1 MQLTKETTSAVA
13 AAPPGDTWHMP
24 SEAVAAR
31 YATPH
36 HQPPSTAAGHG
47 GCRRKDW
54 RQACLP
60 PPADRLARSLSLFC
74 FVLFYSVLYVCIT
87 VDCTAQTRFQA
98 VDSEGCFG
106 RALTTSENQYTV
118 ILYGEYHW
126 RRPFILLARVRT
138 ALT

>member
-31 YATPH
+31 YATPR

-60 PPADRLARSLSLFC
+60 PPADRLAPVLVAVLFR
-74 FVLFYSVLYVCIT
+74 FVLFCSVCVHHGRLYSTNKIP
-87 VDCTAQTRFQA
+87 
-98 VDSEGCFG
+98 G
-106 RALTTSENQYTV
+106 RGQ
-118 ILYGEYHW
+118 
-126 RRPFILLARVRT
+126 RRLFWQSADYK
-138 ALT
+138 